1 MNLCGFFFKSHL
13 VNSKAPSGL
22 QRAFGG
28 PMAPELHRQG
38 LEKPLGPQ
46 LLSLGC
52 GTGLMDKAAA
62 SNHFRTTAMAEHCG

>member
-1 MNLCGFFFKSHL
+1 
-13 VNSKAPSGL
+13 
-22 QRAFGG
+22 
-28 PMAPELHRQG
+28 MAPELHRQG

-52 GTGLMDKAAA
+52 GTGLMDKTAA